1 MQLLNIDKK
10 FYCGI
15 DLHGKTMYTTIA
27 DKAGSVVF
35 HKNLPN
41 SIAALREALHPF
53 QGEVAVGVESTFNWY
68 WLADACRKE
77 GIPFYL
83 GHALYMKAVHGGK
96 NKNDRVDSRR
106 IADLLRTNFFPMAY
120 AYPPEMRGVRDL
132 LRRRRYYVDV
142 RASAYRH
149 IKMVFM
155 QQGWVD
161 KPLPTLNKRKG
172 REDILKDIEDPILS
186 LTVAS
191 DIRVM
196 NDMDQIVDALE
207 QKVEA
212 EAKHHDRAAFELLKT
227 IPGVGDILAL
237 TLLYE
242 IHTISRFPTV
252 QKFSSYCRLVKPERT
267 SNGKNTGAGNDKIG
281 NPELKWAFTQII
293 IHGQLS
299 STGLKALHEKMKQK
313 HGPAKAKSILGH
325 RFAIAVFHM
334 LKNGKGFDE
343 KKFLGG

>member
-1 MQLLNIDKK
+1 
-10 FYCGI
+10 
-15 DLHGKTMYTTIA
+15 MYTTVQ
-27 DKAGSVVF
+27 DKAGAVLF

-41 SIAALREALHPF
+41 SIDALRDALLPF
-53 QGEVAVGVESTFNWY
+53 RGDVVVGVESTFNWY

-77 GIPFYL
+77 GIPFHL

-96 NKNDRVDSRR
+96 NKNDRIDSRR
-106 IADLLRTNFFPMAY
+106 IADLLRSNLFPMAY
-120 AYPPEMRGVRDL
+120 VYPPEMRGVRDL
-132 LRRRRYYVDV
+132 LRRRRYYVDL

-155 QQGWVD
+155 QQGLIDV
-161 KPLPTLNKRKG
+161 PLPTLNKRKG
-172 REDILKDIEDPILS
+172 RESILRDIQDPV
-186 LTVAS
+186 LTLTLAT

-196 NDMDQIVDALE
+196 NDMDQIIDALE
-207 QKVEA
+207 QKIESA
-212 EAKHHDRAAFELLKT
+212 AKHHDRQAFELLKT
-227 IPGVGDILAL
+227 IPGVGNILAL

-242 IHTISRFPTV
+242 IHTISRFPSP

-267 SNGKNTGAGNDKIG
+267 SNGKATGFGNDKIG
-281 NPELKWAFTQII
+281 NAELKWAFTQII

-299 STGLKALHEKMKQK
+299 SSGLKALHEKMKKK
-313 HGPAKAKSILGH
+313 HGEAKAKSILGH

>member
-1 MQLLNIDKK
+1 
-10 FYCGI
+10 
-15 DLHGKTMYTTIA
+15 MYTTIQ
-27 DKAGSVVF
+27 DKAGTVLF

-41 SIAALREALHPF
+41 SIEALLDALNPF
-53 QGEVAVGVESTFNWY
+53 LPDVAVGVESTFNWY
-68 WLADACRKE
+68 WLSDACLKN
-77 GIPFYL
+77 GISFYL

-96 NKNDRVDSRR
+96 NKNDKVDSRR

-132 LRRRRYYVDV
+132 LRRRRYYVEI

-155 QQGWVD
+155 QQGLID
-161 KPLPTLNKRKG
+161 KPIPTLNKRKG
-172 REDILKDIEDPILS
+172 REEIIQEVHDPVISLS
-186 LTVAS
+186 LAT

-196 NDMDQIVDALE
+196 NDMDQIIDVLE
-207 QKVEA
+207 QKIEG
-212 EAKHHDRAAFELLKT
+212 EAKHHDRNAFELLKT

-237 TLLYE
+237 TMLYE
-242 IHTISRFPTV
+242 IHTISRFPSV
-252 QKFSSYCRLVKPERT
+252 QKFSSYCRLVRPERT
-267 SNGKNTGAGNDKIG
+267 SNGKNTGHGNDKIG

-299 STGLKALHEKMKQK
+299 SAGLKTLHEKMKQK

>member
-10 FYCGI
+10 YYCGI
-15 DLHGKTMYTTIA
+15 DLHGKTMYTTIQ

-41 SIAALREALHPF
+41 SIDALREALHPF
-53 QGEVAVGVESTFNWY
+53 QGEVAIGVESTFNWY
-68 WLADACRKE
+68 WLSDACRKE

-83 GHALYMKAVHGGK
+83 GHALYMKAIHGGK

-155 QQGWVD
+155 QQGWID
-161 KPLPTLNKRKG
+161 KTLPTLNKRKG
-172 REDILKDIEDPILS
+172 REDILKDIDDPVLTLS
-186 LTVAS
+186 LAS

-196 NDMDQIVDALE
+196 NDMDQIIDALE
-207 QKVEA
+207 QKIEA

-242 IHTISRFPTV
+242 IHTITRFPTV
-252 QKFSSYCRLVKPERT
+252 QKFSSYCRLVRPERT
-267 SNGKNTGAGNDKIG
+267 SNGKNTGLGNDKIG

-299 STGLKALHEKMKQK
+299 SAGLKALHEKMKQK
-313 HGPAKAKSILGH
+313 HGNAKAKSILGH

-343 KKFLGG
+343 TKFLGG